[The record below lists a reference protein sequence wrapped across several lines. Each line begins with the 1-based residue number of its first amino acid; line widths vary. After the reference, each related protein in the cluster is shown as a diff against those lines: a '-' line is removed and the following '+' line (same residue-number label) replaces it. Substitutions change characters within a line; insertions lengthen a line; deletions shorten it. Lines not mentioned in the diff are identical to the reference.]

1 MQEQY
6 EIVSRVES
14 LFAFTG
20 RLEAWLAATQTAAE
34 QLTLALLAKA
44 FRGELVQQDPADEP
58 ASELLQRLTA
68 SRAGTDNPKRS
79 RPPHANPPD
88 PAVCGIAADQ

>member
-14 LFAFTG
+14 LFAFTS

-68 SRAGTDNPKRS
+68 SHAGTDNPKHS
-79 RPPHANPPD
+79 RTPRQ
-88 PAVCGIAADQ
+88 PA